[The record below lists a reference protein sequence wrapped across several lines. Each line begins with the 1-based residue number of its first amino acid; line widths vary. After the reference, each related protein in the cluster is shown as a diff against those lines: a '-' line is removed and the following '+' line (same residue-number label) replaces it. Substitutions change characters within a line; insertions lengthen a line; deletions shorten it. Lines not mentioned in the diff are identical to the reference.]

1 MRFKKGRGE
10 VTVFLTLLFSIV
22 SALVLT
28 AVESARAQAIRLM
41 TEQVMQ
47 TSIHSCF
54 GEYNQ
59 DLWEKYRLLA
69 IDASYRGGRGSIDDV
84 REHLLAYAERNF
96 HIDAGADWEKCD
108 VEDCAILSWR
118 FLSDQNGNVL
128 IDQVIEEMTQRG
140 ALSYRPDILH
150 AKERMQEDDDSIFMY
165 EFASAIERSGDIPG
179 NPARK
184 VFEIAIGTD
193 PLDLVA
199 DGTRTGASFGA
210 ERSSGRTL
218 NRGNYSRGLRYAP
231 DQTFLFDTYLESFF
245 GNHTRPLEHAVFSCE
260 QEYLVMGYAKE
271 DDCLSSCAGKIL
283 AQREYRNLEGMESNE
298 EVLRR
303 TEELAKKL
311 CKQGGDL
318 YYTQRSLIYAWAFAE
333 AAVET
338 GSLLHGAGAP
348 MDHYTEPLIVP
359 LQDLK
364 NFTDYCGAVSCEG
377 ESYQDFLNGLLANV
391 SQSQKAVRA
400 LDLIEQNMRKLGH
413 PGFYADACVTYFEAR
428 MKVGSAYGHGC
439 IIEREYGYATY

>member
-1 MRFKKGRGE
+1 MRYKNCRGE

-28 AVESARAQAIRLM
+28 VIESARAQAVRLM

-59 DLWEKYRLLA
+59 DLLEKYRLLA

-96 HIDAGADWEKCD
+96 HIDAGADWEKCE
-108 VEDCAILSWR
+108 VKDCALLSWR

-128 IDQVIEEMTQRG
+128 IDQAVEEMTYKG

-150 AKERMQEDDDSIFMY
+150 AKEKMREDDDSAFLY
-165 EFASAIERSGDIPG
+165 EFATAIERSGDLPG

-184 VFEIAIGTD
+184 VFELAIGTD

-199 DGTRTGASFGA
+199 DGTRTGASFPAGRA
-210 ERSSGRTL
+210 SGRQL
-218 NRGNYSRGLRYAP
+218 NRGNYGRGLCYAP
-231 DQTFLFDTYLESFF
+231 DHTYLFDTYLEEFF
-245 GNHTRPLEHAVFSCE
+245 GNYTDPKEHSVFACE
-260 QEYLVMGYAKE
+260 QEYLVMGYARE

-283 AQREYRNLEGMESNE
+283 AQREYRNLEGMEENE
-298 EVLRR
+298 DVLRQ

-338 GSLLHGAGAP
+338 ASLLHGAGAP
-348 MDHYTEPLIVP
+348 MDHYTEPLVVP
-359 LQDLK
+359 LSDLK
-364 NFTDYCGAVSCEG
+364 EFTLYCGTALCDG
-377 ESYQDFLNGLLANV
+377 EAYQDYLNGLLANV
-391 SQSQKAVRA
+391 DQQQKAMRA

-413 PGFYADACVTYFEAR
+413 PGFYADSCVTYFEAR
-428 MKVGSAYGHGC
+428 MKVDSAYGHGC
-439 IIEREYGYATY
+439 FIEREYGYATY